1 MILLK
6 RFIPIILIINSSY
19 LFAQELN
26 FTVTVANPQAR
37 ATDPKV
43 FKALETSIRDFLN
56 NTKWTED
63 VFETQER
70 LTGNILLTIKEELS
84 TTAFRGE
91 LSITSARPIHGS
103 DASTPLLVYLDKDF
117 TFSYEQFQPLQYA
130 KNVFNDNLTAVFS
143 YYAFCILATDYDSFA
158 SVGGDPYWQAAQDI
172 ANGVPSDYKA
182 EWQGKN
188 LGNSTRYW
196 LMENATA
203 PRFRAYRQAMYDYHR
218 LGLDIAGTNVE
229 KCKGVILQALDKLKD
244 VNEVYPNALLVRV
257 FGNTK
262 GTELIEIFKNAGRE
276 QKTRVIAVMS
286 KLDPASAGKFAVLG
300 Y

>member
-6 RFIPIILIINSSY
+6 KIIPILLIINSSH
-19 LFAQELN
+19 LFGQELN

-37 ATDPKV
+37 AVDPKV
-43 FKALETSIRDFLN
+43 FKSLETSIRDFFN

-84 TTAFRGE
+84 TIAFRGE
-91 LSITSARPIHGS
+91 LSITAARPIYGS
-103 DASTPLLVYLDKDF
+103 DISTPVLVYLDKDF
-117 TFSYEQFQPLQYA
+117 TFAYEQFQPLQYA
-130 KNVFNDNLTAVFS
+130 KNVFSDNLTAVLS
-143 YYAFCILATDYDSFA
+143 YYAYCILATDYDSFA
-158 SVGGDPYWQAAQDI
+158 SGGGEPHWQLAQDI
-172 ANGVPSDYKA
+172 ANTVPSDYKA

-188 LGNSTRYW
+188 LGNTTRYW

-218 LGLDIAGTNVE
+218 LGLDLAGTNVE
-229 KCKGVILQALDKLKD
+229 KCKGIVLQTLEKLKE
-244 VNEVYPNALLVRV
+244 VNDVYPNALLVRV
-257 FGNTK
+257 FSNTK
-262 GTELIEIFKNAGRE
+262 TSELIEIFKNAGRE
-276 QKTRVIAVMS
+276 QKQRVMQIMS
-286 KLDPASAGKFAVLG
+286 KLDPANSGKFAVLG

>member
-1 MILLK
+1 MLLLK
-6 RFIPIILIINSSY
+6 KIILIILIINSSY

-26 FTVTVANPQAR
+26 FTVTVANPQLR
-37 ATDPKV
+37 SVDPKV

-70 LTGNILLTIKEELS
+70 LTGNILLTIREELS
-84 TTAFRGE
+84 ATAFRGE
-91 LSITSARPIHGS
+91 LSITAARPIYGTDVS
-103 DASTPLLVYLDKDF
+103 SPILVFLDKDF
-117 TFSYEQFQPLQYA
+117 LFSYEQFQPLQYA

-158 SVGGDPYWQAAQDI
+158 SGGGDPYWQTAQDI
-172 ANGVPSDYKA
+172 ATGVPSDFKA

-188 LGNSTRYW
+188 LGNTTRYW

-203 PRFRAYRQAMYDYHR
+203 PRFRLYRQAMYDYHR
-218 LGLDIAGTNVE
+218 QGLDIAGTNVE
-229 KCKGVILQALDKLKD
+229 KTKGVLLQVLDKLKD
-244 VNEVYPNALLVRV
+244 VNDIYPNALLIRI
-257 FGNTK
+257 FSNTK
-262 GTELIEIFKNAGRE
+262 TSELIEIFKNAGRE
-276 QKTRVIAVMS
+276 QKTRVIAIMS
-286 KLDPASAGKFAVLG
+286 KLDPANAGKFAVLG